1 MVIRPVKRIDL
12 RKIRLA
18 EQTEVQPGDVMSD
31 INGRRGMVLGMET
44 EKNFTT
50 LKALVP
56 LKEMSSYSTTLSSLT
71 GGRATFTMKFKSY
84 ELVPGDVQDKLIKE
98 YEATQKDED

>member
-1 MVIRPVKRIDL
+1 MISHSRINAAYL
-12 RKIRLA
+12 RFNPRWR
-18 EQTEVQPGDVMSD
+18 T
-31 INGRRGMVLGMET
+31 RMET

-56 LKEMSSYSTTLSSLT
+56 LKEMGSYSTTLSSLT

>member
-1 MVIRPVKRIDL
+1 MTVTKYPIY
-12 RKIRLA
+12 
-18 EQTEVQPGDVMSD
+18 EVEVLVPGEMMGDVMSD
-31 INGRRGMVLGMET
+31 INGRRGMVLGMEA
-44 EKNFTT
+44 EKNFQR

-84 ELVPGDVQDKLIKE
+84 ELVPGDVQEKLIKE
-98 YEATQKDED
+98 YAAQQAEED